1 METIR
6 YPEVTE
12 KVRHERWTD
21 FLSCGKVHGRNVVMT
36 SILPGFKAVKMTH
49 EYIKEEGCAGSDN
62 GLVIPQWPM
71 RPRIK

>member
-1 METIR
+1 
-6 YPEVTE
+6 
-12 KVRHERWTD
+12 
-21 FLSCGKVHGRNVVMT
+21 MT